1 MNVLFEEDGAFRAGG
16 VLADNVTSLQIELP
30 SGKRSK
36 VKAANVLLRFATPA
50 PGELLERAEAD
61 AEGIDV
67 DFLWE
72 VCGEAEFGF
81 EELAAEYHGAKPDP
95 VQAVAVL
102 LRLHSAPIHFHRKGR
117 GRFRKAP
124 PEILQAAL
132 AGLEKKRQQAAA
144 IERMVT
150 ELAAGRLPAEFPTVL
165 PQLIY
170 KPDRNRPEAK
180 ALEAACGETGKSAAR
195 LLFEAGA
202 LPSTH
207 DYHLG
212 RFLFEFFPEG
222 KGGTGFPAYEPPRAI
237 GAQRLTSSP
246 PPTAGF
252 AQPAGYGS
260 AEQCSAKPCLRPR
273 EGGRGDGSTHG
284 DAEGIDLPL
293 AEVAAFSVDDAHTTE
308 IDDAFSVTAKPDGG
322 WKIGVHIA
330 APGLGFGPDSDLG
343 RITRERLSTVYM
355 PGRKITMLPE
365 DVVEHF
371 TLAAGQTAPAI
382 SLYLDVAS
390 DLRLLG
396 HETRMERVPI
406 VANLRHHDI
415 EPLFNA
421 DTLAQGLADFPW
433 RDELKLLWE
442 FAQVLEAGR
451 GKPSDNGNR
460 KDYNFI
466 VDWNADSGIAVE
478 PGMGHVGIDERAR
491 GSPLDTLVAE
501 LMILANATWG
511 AMLRDAGIPAL
522 YRVQTAGKVRMS
534 TVAAAHEGLGVEC
547 YAWSSSPLR
556 RYCDLLNQ
564 WQLIALLRGEPP
576 PFPPKSADL
585 LAAMRDFELTYAAYA
600 EFQRGMERYWCLRW
614 LLQQGATTARAR
626 VLRETLLRLD
636 EIPLVAR
643 VPSVPDLPR
652 GAHVLLGVE
661 GIDLLE
667 AELRLRYIEQ
677 APELAANDG
686 SDGDF
691 ADDGDGE
698 LTA

>member
-1 MNVLFEEDGAFRAGG
+1 MNVLFEEDGAFRAGS
-16 VLADNVTSLQIELP
+16 VLADNVSSLQIELA

-36 VKAANVLLRFATPA
+36 VKATNVLLRFAA
-50 PGELLERAEAD
+50 PTAGELLERAEKQ
-61 AEGIDV
+61 AEDIDV

-72 VCGEAEFGF
+72 ACGEQEFGF
-81 EELAAEYHGAKPDP
+81 EELAAEYHGAKPDA
-95 VQAVAVL
+95 VQSAAVL
-102 LRLHSAPIHFHRKGR
+102 LRLHAAPIYFHRKGR

-132 AGLEKKRQQAAA
+132 AGLEKKRLQAAA
-144 IERMVT
+144 IERMVE
-150 ELAAGRLPAEFPTVL
+150 ELKSGRLPAEFAPLL

-170 KPDRNRPEAK
+170 KPDRNRSETK

-195 LLFEAGA
+195 LLFDCGA

-212 RFLFEFFPEG
+212 RFLFEFFPES
-222 KGGTGFPAYEPPRAI
+222 KGGTGFPAFAAPTEPA
-237 GAQRLTSSP
+237 
-246 PPTAGF
+246 
-252 AQPAGYGS
+252 
-260 AEQCSAKPCLRPR
+260 
-273 EGGRGDGSTHG
+273 
-284 DAEGIDLPL
+284 DLPL
-293 AEVAAFSVDDAHTTE
+293 AKVQAFSIDDAHTTE

-322 WKIGVHIA
+322 WRIGIHIA
-330 APGLGFGPDSDLG
+330 APGLGFSPDADLG
-343 RITRERLSTVYM
+343 RIARERLSTVYM
-355 PGRKITMLPE
+355 PGRKITMLPQ
-365 DVVEHF
+365 DIVEHF
-371 TLAAGQTAPAI
+371 TLAAGQTVPAI
-382 SLYLDVAS
+382 SLYLDVAA
-390 DLRLLG
+390 DYRLLG
-396 HETRMERVPI
+396 HETKIDRVPI

-421 DTLAQGLADFPW
+421 ETLAAGLPQFPYC
-433 RDELKLLWE
+433 DELKLLWE

-460 KDYNFI
+460 KDYNFV
-466 VDWNADSGIAVE
+466 VDWEAGSGIAAE
-478 PGMGHVGIDERAR
+478 PGKGVVSIEQRER

-501 LMILANATWG
+501 LMIMANATWG

-564 WQLIALLRGEPP
+564 WQLIALLQGQPP
-576 PFPPKSADL
+576 AFPPKSAEL

-614 LLQQGATTARAR
+614 LLQRGEQTVLAQ
-626 VLRETLLRLD
+626 VLRESLARLD
-636 EIPLVAR
+636 AIPLVAR
-643 VPSVPDLPR
+643 VPSLPELPR
-652 GAHVLLGVE
+652 GAHVRLSVE

-667 AELRLRYIEQ
+667 AELRLRYLEP
-677 APELAANDG
+677 APELAPNSSPDAAI
-686 SDGDF
+686 
-691 ADDGDGE
+691 ADDEDDEVAG
-698 LTA
+698 

>member
-1 MNVLFEEDGAFRAGG
+1 MNVLFEEDGAFRAGS
-16 VLADNVTSLQIELP
+16 VLADNVSSLQIELA

-36 VKAANVLLRFATPA
+36 VKAGNVLLRFAAPG
-50 PGELLERAEAD
+50 PGELLDRAEAE

-72 VCGEAEFGF
+72 ACGEPEFGF
-81 EELAAEYHGAKPDP
+81 EELAAEYHGTKPDA
-95 VQAVAVL
+95 VQAAAVL
-102 LRLHSAPIHFHRKGR
+102 LRLHSAPIYFHRKGR

-144 IERMVT
+144 IERMVE
-150 ELAAGRLPAEFPTVL
+150 ELKTGHLPAEFAAIL

-170 KPDRNRPEAK
+170 KPDRNRGETK

-195 LLFEAGA
+195 LLFESGA

-212 RFLFEFFPEG
+212 RFLFEFFPDS
-222 KGGTGFPAYEPPRAI
+222 KGGTGFPEFAAPVEPA
-237 GAQRLTSSP
+237 
-246 PPTAGF
+246 
-252 AQPAGYGS
+252 
-260 AEQCSAKPCLRPR
+260 
-273 EGGRGDGSTHG
+273 
-284 DAEGIDLPL
+284 DLPL
-293 AEVAAFSVDDAHTTE
+293 AQVQAFSVDDAHTTE
-308 IDDAFSVTAKPDGG
+308 IDDAFSVTPNASGG
-322 WKIGVHIA
+322 WQIGIHIA

-365 DVVEHF
+365 HVVEHF
-371 TLAAGQTAPAI
+371 TLGAGQTVPAI

-415 EPLFNA
+415 EPVFNA
-421 DTLAQGLADFPW
+421 ATLAEGLGDFPY

-466 VDWNADSGIAVE
+466 VDWSADSGIAAE
-478 PGMGHVGIDERAR
+478 PGKGFVTIAERER

-501 LMILANATWG
+501 LMIVANATWG

-564 WQLIALLRGEPP
+564 WQLIALLRKEPP

-614 LLQQGATTARAR
+614 LLQEDASGTFGH
-626 VLRETLLRLD
+626 VLREALVRL
-636 EIPLVAR
+636 ESIPLVLR
-643 VPSVPDLPR
+643 VPSLPELPR
-652 GAHVLLGVE
+652 GTRVRLDIE

-667 AELRLRYIEQ
+667 AELRPRYREL
-677 APELAANDG
+677 APELAANTA
-686 SDGDF
+686 SDAAFAGDEG
-691 ADDGDGE
+691 DDPAE
-698 LTA
+698 

>member
-1 MNVLFEEDGAFRAGG
+1 M
-16 VLADNVTSLQIELP
+16 LADNVTSLQIELA

-36 VKAANVLLRFATPA
+36 VKAANILLRYAAPA
-50 PGELLERAEAD
+50 PGELLERAETE
-61 AEGIDV
+61 AEGIDI

-72 VCGEAEFGF
+72 VCGEQEFGF
-81 EELAAEYHGAKPDP
+81 EDLAAEYHGAKPDS
-95 VQAVAVL
+95 VQAAAVL
-102 LRLHSAPIHFHRKGR
+102 LRLHAAPIHFHRKGR

-144 IERMVT
+144 IERMVD
-150 ELAAGRLPAEFPTVL
+150 ELKHGQLPAEFRPIL

-170 KPDRNRPEAK
+170 KPDRNRPETK
-180 ALEAACGETGKSAAR
+180 ALEAACAETGKSAAR
-195 LLFEAGA
+195 LLFDCGA

-212 RFLFEFFPEG
+212 RFLFEFFPDS
-222 KGGTGFPAYEPPRAI
+222 KGGTGFPYFAPP
-237 GAQRLTSSP
+237 GE
-246 PPTAGF
+246 
-252 AQPAGYGS
+252 S
-260 AEQCSAKPCLRPR
+260 AE
-273 EGGRGDGSTHG
+273 
-284 DAEGIDLPL
+284 LPL
-293 AEVAAFSVDDAHTTE
+293 AAVQAFSIDDAHTTE
-308 IDDAFSVTAKPDGG
+308 IDDAFSVTATDGG
-322 WKIGVHIA
+322 WQIGVHIA

-343 RITRERLSTVYM
+343 RIARERLSTVYM

-371 TLAAGQTAPAI
+371 TLAAGHTVAAI
-382 SLYLDVAS
+382 SLYLDVAT
-390 DLRLLG
+390 DYRLLG

-415 EPLFNA
+415 EPLFNT
-421 DTLAQGLADFPW
+421 DTLAAGLPQFPYC
-433 RDELKLLWE
+433 DELKLLWE

-451 GKPSDNGNR
+451 GKPSDNSNR
-460 KDYNFI
+460 KDYNFS
-466 VDWNADSGIAVE
+466 VDWTADSGIGAE
-478 PGMGHVGIDERAR
+478 PGKGFVSIEQRER
-491 GSPLDTLVAE
+491 GSPLDTMVAE
-501 LMILANATWG
+501 LMIMANATWG

-534 TVAAAHEGLGVEC
+534 TVAAAHEGLGVDC

-564 WQLIALLRGEPP
+564 WQLIALLNGEPP

-614 LLQQGATTARAR
+614 LLQQGATTVLAQ
-626 VLRETLLRLD
+626 VLREALARLD
-636 EIPLVAR
+636 TIPLVAR
-643 VPSVPDLPR
+643 VPSLPELPR
-652 GAHVLLGVE
+652 GAHVLLDIE

-667 AELRLRYIEQ
+667 AELRLRYLEL
-677 APELAANDG
+677 APELAANSGPDAA
-686 SDGDF
+686 F
-691 ADDGDGE
+691 ADDEGDEVAG
-698 LTA
+698 

>member
-1 MNVLFEEDGAFRAGG
+1 MNVLFEEDGAFRAGS
-16 VLADNVTSLQIELP
+16 VLADNVSSLQIELA

-36 VKAANVLLRFATPA
+36 VKAGNVLLRFAAPG
-50 PGELLERAEAD
+50 PGELLERAEAE
-61 AEGIDV
+61 AEGMDV

-72 VCGEAEFGF
+72 ACGEAEFGF
-81 EELAAEYHGAKPDP
+81 EELAADYHGAKPDA
-95 VQAVAVL
+95 VQAAAVL
-102 LRLHSAPIHFHRKGR
+102 LRLHSAPIYFHRKGR

-124 PEILQAAL
+124 PDILQAAL

-144 IERMVT
+144 IERMVG
-150 ELAAGRLPAEFPTVL
+150 ELKAGQLPAEFAPIL

-170 KPDRNRPEAK
+170 KPDRNRGETK

-195 LLFEAGA
+195 LLFDCGA

-222 KGGTGFPAYEPPRAI
+222 KGGTGFGPFAAPVEPA
-237 GAQRLTSSP
+237 
-246 PPTAGF
+246 
-252 AQPAGYGS
+252 
-260 AEQCSAKPCLRPR
+260 
-273 EGGRGDGSTHG
+273 
-284 DAEGIDLPL
+284 DLPL
-293 AEVAAFSVDDAHTTE
+293 AAVQAFSVDDAHTTE
-308 IDDAFSVTAKPDGG
+308 IDDAFSVTPKPEGG
-322 WKIGVHIA
+322 WQVGIHIA

-365 DVVEHF
+365 AVVEHF
-371 TLAAGQTAPAI
+371 TLAAGQTVPAV

-415 EPLFNA
+415 EPVFNA
-421 DTLAQGLADFPW
+421 ATLAEGLSDFPY

-466 VDWNADSGIAVE
+466 VDWEADSGIAAE
-478 PGMGHVGIDERAR
+478 PGKGFVTIAERER

-501 LMILANATWG
+501 LMIVANATWG

-564 WQLIALLRGEPP
+564 WQLIALLRQESP

-614 LLQQGATTARAR
+614 LLQDRASEALGH
-626 VLRETLLRLD
+626 VLREALVRL
-636 EIPLVAR
+636 EAIPLVLR
-643 VPSVPDLPR
+643 VPSLPELQR
-652 GAHVLLGVE
+652 GARVCLDIE

-667 AELRLRYIEQ
+667 AELRPRYREL
-677 APELAANDG
+677 APELAANTG
-686 SDGDF
+686 SDAAFAGDE
-691 ADDGDGE
+691 GE
-698 LTA
+698 EPAE

>member
-1 MNVLFEEDGAFRAGG
+1 M
-16 VLADNVTSLQIELP
+16 
-30 SGKRSK
+30 
-36 VKAANVLLRFATPA
+36 
-50 PGELLERAEAD
+50 
-61 AEGIDV
+61 DV

-72 VCGEAEFGF
+72 ACGEAEFGF
-81 EELAAEYHGAKPDP
+81 EELAADYHGAKPDA
-95 VQAVAVL
+95 VQAAAVL
-102 LRLHSAPIHFHRKGR
+102 LRLHSAPIYFHRKGR

-124 PEILQAAL
+124 PDILQAAL

-144 IERMVT
+144 IERMVG
-150 ELAAGRLPAEFPTVL
+150 ELKAGQLPAEFAPIL

-170 KPDRNRPEAK
+170 KPDRNRGETK

-195 LLFEAGA
+195 LLFDCGA

-222 KGGTGFPAYEPPRAI
+222 KGGTGFAPFAAPVEPA
-237 GAQRLTSSP
+237 
-246 PPTAGF
+246 
-252 AQPAGYGS
+252 
-260 AEQCSAKPCLRPR
+260 
-273 EGGRGDGSTHG
+273 
-284 DAEGIDLPL
+284 DLPL
-293 AEVAAFSVDDAHTTE
+293 AAVQAFSVDDAHTTE
-308 IDDAFSVTAKPDGG
+308 IDDAFSVTPKPEGG
-322 WKIGVHIA
+322 WQVGIHIA

-365 DVVEHF
+365 AVVEHF
-371 TLAAGQTAPAI
+371 TLAAGQTVPAV

-415 EPLFNA
+415 EPVFNA
-421 DTLAQGLADFPW
+421 ATLAAGLGEFPY

-451 GKPSDNGNR
+451 GKPSDTGNR

-466 VDWNADSGIAVE
+466 VDWEADSGIAAE
-478 PGMGHVGIDERAR
+478 PGKGFVTIAERER

-501 LMILANATWG
+501 LMIVANATWG

-564 WQLIALLRGEPP
+564 WQLIALLRQESP

-614 LLQQGATTARAR
+614 LLQDGASEALGH
-626 VLRETLLRLD
+626 VLREALVRL
-636 EIPLVAR
+636 EAIPLVLR
-643 VPSVPDLPR
+643 VPSLPELQR
-652 GAHVLLGVE
+652 GARVCLDIE

-667 AELRLRYIEQ
+667 AEMRPRYREL
-677 APELAANDG
+677 APELAANTG
-686 SDGDF
+686 SDAAFAGDE
-691 ADDGDGE
+691 GE
-698 LTA
+698 EPAE